1 MRRRMAVTDMCRRRV
16 PDRKTEIQNED
27 NLESEKRI
35 RKEAEDYEALYQGNQ
50 REHRRNESAR

>member
-27 NLESEKRI
+27 NLESKKRI
-35 RKEAEDYEALYQGNQ
+35 RKEAEGYETLYQRNQ
-50 REHRRNESAR
+50 REHLRNESAR